1 MWPMVLRTAAES
13 KARPRPP
20 QTFTRPTCGTVAHRQ
35 CESDASN
42 RGPRIGQ
49 LARKHWCWSHHDGN
63 PEGGR
68 LQAHD
73 QQKPV
78 KTGVCQIPAQSLFF
92 LSGGGAPV
100 ELAEVPDVTFVF
112 VLIVSTN

>member
-13 KARPRPP
+13 KARPRTP

-78 KTGVCQIPAQSLFF
+78 KTGVCQIPAQSRIISAATRTPPHFSLRIQ
-92 LSGGGAPV
+92 
-100 ELAEVPDVTFVF
+100 VF
-112 VLIVSTN
+112 ISY